1 MIKGCGWR
9 QVLEA
14 EQGWCWPTGAFA
26 DVGNAV
32 GCSAGQDLTVVLL
45 HSEGE
50 MLPAAAHRSEMS
62 AVSEK

>member
-1 MIKGCGWR
+1 M
-9 QVLEA
+9 LEA

-50 MLPAAAHRSEMS
+50 MLPAAAHRREMS